1 MLASEKRRY
10 RGRMFELFIRVAI
23 ALRTINNFAAL
34 HTVIAAM
41 DKVYSSDD
49 GPAIQEFVQAG
60 DVSWNKWLRCVF
72 QV

>member
-1 MLASEKRRY
+1 
-10 RGRMFELFIRVAI
+10 MFELFIRVAT

-41 DKVYSSDD
+41 VKVYSSDD
-49 GPAIQEFVQAG
+49 GPAIQEYVQAG
-60 DVSWNKWLRCVF
+60 EVRWNKWLRCVL